1 MTLGRAIPLW
11 QEGARFDASSRRS
24 AVDGVVESDVVIVG
38 GGYTGLWTAFY
49 LKQLAPQLSVS
60 IVESQFVGFG
70 GSGRNGGWCSAFLP
84 MSPSEM
90 SAEHGAQAMR
100 FLQDQWLFRQLPYNR
115 QYC

>member
-1 MTLGRAIPLW
+1 MSDGRAIPLW
-11 QEGARFDASSRRS
+11 QEGVQFNATTRRN

-49 LKQLAPQLSVS
+49 LKQLAPQLSIS
-60 IVESQFVGFG
+60 LVESQFVGFG

-84 MSPSEM
+84 MSPNEM

-100 FLQDQWLFRQLPYNR
+100 F
-115 QYC
+115 

>member
-1 MTLGRAIPLW
+1 MSLGRAIPLW
-11 QEGARFDASSRRS
+11 QDDVEFNAATHHNTGERS

-49 LKQLAPQLSVS
+49 LKQLAPQLSIS

-84 MSPSEM
+84 MSPNEM
-90 SAEHGAQAMR
+90 SA
-100 FLQDQWLFRQLPYNR
+100 
-115 QYC
+115 